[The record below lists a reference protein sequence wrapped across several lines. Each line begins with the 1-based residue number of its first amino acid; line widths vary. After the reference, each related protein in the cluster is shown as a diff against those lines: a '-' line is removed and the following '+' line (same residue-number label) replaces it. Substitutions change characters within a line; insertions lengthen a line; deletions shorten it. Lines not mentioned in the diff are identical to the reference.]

1 MHRIVQFLKDLAET
15 ETAGDIT
22 ALMTETRKALGYRGF
37 SYAGLRPSENSH
49 GTAVYLS
56 DGMVA
61 LSDQS
66 MDWVMNYVNKNHQHN
81 DPVVRASISQTLPL
95 VWGPDFMAGYRS
107 TGEEEMMADAYEW
120 GLRHGIT
127 VVVRSSTGTLGLL
140 SLTALEAVPDPDG
153 SLTQLFH
160 LIAIHLHEHAQAK
173 LGAEEIQP
181 VILARREL
189 DVLMWS
195 AEGKTAGEIADILD
209 ISTRTVN
216 AYIASAMEKLGVYSK
231 THAVARFLAQKKQPG
246 PAELPSGSDT
256 RSE

>member
-1 MHRIVQFLKDLAET
+1 MHRLISFLQALAKT
-15 ETAGDIT
+15 GTADEIT
-22 ALMTETRKALGYRGF
+22 ALMTETRQALGYRSF
-37 SYAGLRPSENSH
+37 AYAGLRPSENSH

-61 LSDQS
+61 LSDLS

-95 VWGPDFMAGYRS
+95 VWGPDFMAGERS

-140 SLTALEAVPDPDG
+140 SLTALDPVPDPDG
-153 SLTQLFH
+153 TLIHLFH
-160 LIAIHLHEHAQAK
+160 MIAIHLHEHTQAR
-173 LGAEEIQP
+173 LGGKDIQP

-195 AEGKTAGEIADILD
+195 AEGKTAGEIADILN
-209 ISTRTVN
+209 ITTRTVN
-216 AYIASAMEKLGVYSK
+216 AHIASAMQKLGVYSK
-231 THAVARFLAQKKQPG
+231 THAVARFLTLKKQPG
-246 PAELPSGSDT
+246 PADLPTG
-256 RSE
+256 